1 MKISVHITPNAK
13 KSEVLGEEMDLFGGK
28 TLKVK
33 VSAPPV
39 EGKANKELIKILSEY
54 LDIPKSK
61 ISIVS
66 GDKSRNKI
74 IEIQN

>member
-1 MKISVHITPNAK
+1 MKINVHINPNAK
-13 KSEVLGEEMDLFGGK
+13 KSEVLGEELDLFGGK

-33 VSAPPV
+33 VAAPPI
-39 EGKANKELIKILSEY
+39 EGKANKELVKILSKHFNV
-54 LDIPKSK
+54 PKSK

-74 IEIQN
+74 IEVQK